1 MADTRRRQIGL
12 LLFPNLTQLDLTG
25 PYEVFARVRE
35 ADVHVVWKT
44 LDAVQADSGLRLL
57 PSRTLQDCPRLD
69 VVCVPGGPGVDAL
82 LSDRD
87 VLAWL
92 ASAAENARFVVSVCT
107 GSLLLGAAGLLEG
120 RTAGSHWASRHM
132 LSHFGATPS
141 DARVVVDGNLITGG
155 GVTAGIDVALR
166 VVAELAGQAAAE
178 VIQLGMEYDPQ
189 PPFSAGSPRTADP
202 HLVAH
207 VQQAMSE
214 RLGRREERVRAAAMA
229 LAERPPSAIARP

>member
-1 MADTRRRQIGL
+1 
-12 LLFPNLTQLDLTG
+12 
-25 PYEVFARVRE
+25 V
-35 ADVHVVWKT
+35 
-44 LDAVQADSGLRLL
+44 
-57 PSRTLQDCPRLD
+57 
-69 VVCVPGGPGVDAL
+69 
-82 LSDRD
+82 
-87 VLAWL
+87 WL

-166 VVAELAGQAAAE
+166 VVAELAGQPAAE

-202 HLVAH
+202 RLVAQ

-214 RLGRREERVRAAAMA
+214 RLARREERVRAAAMA
-229 LAERPPSAIARP
+229 LAERPPSAIVRP